1 MSAVK
6 QTFML
11 CAIVLG
17 LVWSGLALGEKAL
30 DSLETIPAERSE
42 LQETLVLDGVI
53 EAVQQSTVS
62 AQTSGTVQKLPFDV
76 DDSVVAGDLIV
87 QLESSEQRARVSQ
100 AQAGRN
106 EAQAALD
113 DAQQQF
119 ARVDS
124 VHQRGL
130 VSRQEFDRARN
141 GLAAARARL
150 ERAEA
155 SLDEAREQLGYTRI
169 VAPYGGILTERHVE
183 LGESVSPG
191 QPLLSGLSLEQLRV
205 VVDLP
210 QQYADLARRDR
221 KAQVTLADGR
231 VLKTGDMT
239 FYPYANPITHTFRL
253 RMRLNEPNGA
263 LFPGM
268 LVKVG
273 VPVASRDALWVPAGS
288 LVRRSE
294 LRAVFVLGSDGRPR
308 LRQVRTGVERE
319 GRLEILAGLS
329 AGEQV
334 VVHPAELVGTDRLNL
349 PVPAGKPDE
358 EAEK

>member
-1 MSAVK
+1 MEQRAV
-6 QTFML
+6 L

-17 LVWSGLALGEKAL
+17 LVWPGLALAEEA
-30 DSLETIPAERSE
+30 SASPEAFPVERSK

-100 AQAGRN
+100 AQGGRD
-106 EAQAALD
+106 EAQASLD
-113 DAQQQF
+113 DAQQQYT
-119 ARVDS
+119 RIES
-124 VHQRGL
+124 VHERGL
-130 VSRQEFDRARN
+130 VSRQELDRARN
-141 GLAAARARL
+141 GLAAAKARL

-155 SLDEAREQLGYTRI
+155 AMDEAREQLNYTRI
-169 VAPYGGILTERHVE
+169 IAPYGGILTERHVE

-221 KAQVTLADGR
+221 QAQVTLADGR

-239 FYPYANPITHTFRL
+239 FYPYANPTTHTFRL
-253 RMRLNEPNGA
+253 RMRLSEPNGS

-273 VPVASRDALWVPAGS
+273 VPVASREALWIPVSS
-288 LVRRSE
+288 LIQRSE
-294 LRAVFVLGSDGRPR
+294 LRAVFVLGAEGRPR
-308 LRQVRTGVERE
+308 LRQVRTGTEHE

-329 AGEQV
+329 AGEEV
-334 VVHPAELVGTDRLNL
+334 VIHPVELVGTDRLNL
-349 PVPAGKPDE
+349 PASGDE
-358 EAEK
+358 SDERVGN